1 MVERKLSRTTN
12 MKYEYIIDK
21 DPHSGIIIT
30 EFLDDKKN
38 IVWELSFILQKKMYN
53 LHYVNIENKYHS
65 NMDRCFNWLKE
76 NYPEL
81 LI

>member
-38 IVWELSFILQKKMYN
+38 IVWELSFILQKK
-53 LHYVNIENKYHS
+53 
-65 NMDRCFNWLKE
+65 DR
-76 NYPEL
+76 
-81 LI
+81 

>member
-1 MVERKLSRTTN
+1 

-53 LHYVNIENKYHS
+53 FHYFNIENIFHS

-76 NYPEL
+76 NHPEL